1 MFYIQIMLLNAVY
14 WYWTLHIPCAARLP
28 PNLFLLS
35 YCLLPWMVMTHQA
48 FYFSALSWQLQF
60 WLPELPHLL
69 NAGGSPLPLA
79 LSHAVP
85 CVRFSSSSLF
95 FYAFFGCLTCSKA
108 LQGSPQIA
116 LPFPNLRFFTLPSYS
131 GLSALSHHL
140 LKLLLLCFPARRW
153 LMCPLGSVWR
163 QTLSSTSLRIWK
175 LWTVLGMWNPQQCLR
190 RAEEVFLQ
198 DIWVNVL
205 RW

>member
-1 MFYIQIMLLNAVY
+1 MLSIDTELFTFPVLPVFPPTCSFFHTASFHE
-14 WYWTLHIPCAARLP
+14 WSWPTRLFISQP
-28 PNLFLLS
+28 SPGS
-35 YCLLPWMVMTHQA
+35 YSFGSQNCRI
-48 FYFSALSWQLQF
+48 F
-60 WLPELPHLL
+60 L

-116 LPFPNLRFFTLPSYS
+116 LPFPNLRCLTLPSYS

-175 LWTVLGMWNPQQCLR
+175 LWRVLGMWNPQQCLR